1 MDIFL
6 ALFTFFAY
14 AFIVVAY
21 GSKVI
26 KYVRMPVHLR
36 WELFTSAEA
45 SKPFQRDDI
54 VAVSGQQ
61 ESRSN
66 KWRSSRVWLFLRE
79 YLWFPSY
86 FSHNKVYWI
95 FLYIAHIGFVGLII
109 FQILC
114 ITIAAGAVMSYD
126 QTNGSIDNAAES
138 LLVLRIMLGIITF
151 AAGIIGNIGLM
162 FYRINNRDLRLYTP
176 LLTFT
181 GYCVSIGISLIGFV
195 LLLTSDPH
203 FSGYVTFFTGMIQFK
218 PTEISGLLAVF
229 IFLNALHLIY
239 LPFTPGF
246 HYITRAFAFFGVQW
260 DMRPNTRGSTMEKAV
275 SQILKKRMTWSAPH
289 IKAGQTWEE
298 AAKDKK

>member
-6 ALFTFFAY
+6 ALFTYFAY
-14 AFIVVAY
+14 TFIVVAY
-21 GSKVI
+21 GSKVA
-26 KYVRMPVHLR
+26 KYVQMPVHLR

-45 SKPFQRDDI
+45 SKPFYQDDI
-54 VAVSGQQ
+54 VAVSGQPASQ
-61 ESRSN
+61 SKR
-66 KWRSSRVWLFLRE
+66 WRSSSVWPFLRE

-95 FLYIAHIGFVGLII
+95 FLYVAHIGFVGLII
-109 FQILC
+109 FQLLC
-114 ITIAAGAVMSYD
+114 ITTAAGTVMFYD
-126 QTNGSIDNAAES
+126 QTNNIIDNTVES
-138 LLVLRIMLGIITF
+138 LLVLRIMLGIISF

-162 FYRINNRDLRLYTP
+162 FYRINNHDLRLYTP
-176 LLTFT
+176 PLTFI
-181 GYCVSIGISLIGFV
+181 GYCVSIGISLIGFI

-203 FSGYVTFFTGMIQFK
+203 FSRYVTFFVGMIQFK
-218 PTEISGLLAVF
+218 PTEISGLLGVF

-246 HYITRAFAFFGVQW
+246 HYITRAFAFFGVQR
-260 DMRPNTRGSTMEKAV
+260 DVRPNTKGSAMERAI
-275 SQILKKRMTWSAPH
+275 SQNLKKRITWSAPH

>member
-6 ALFTFFAY
+6 ALFTYFAY

-21 GSKVI
+21 VSKVV

-36 WELFTSAEA
+36 WELFTSTDA
-45 SKPFQRDDI
+45 SITFYKNEI
-54 VAVSGQQ
+54 VAVSGKKASQ
-61 ESRSN
+61 SK
-66 KWRSSRVWLFLRE
+66 KWLSSSVWPFLRE

-95 FLYIAHIGFVGLII
+95 FLYVAHIGFVGLII
-109 FQILC
+109 FQLLC
-114 ITIAAGAVMSYD
+114 ITTAAGTVMFYE
-126 QTNGSIDNAAES
+126 QTNGIIDNTVDS
-138 LLVLRIMLGIITF
+138 LLVLRIVLGIISF
-151 AAGIIGNIGLM
+151 AAGLIGNIGLM
-162 FYRINNRDLRLYTP
+162 FYRINHHSLRLYTP
-176 LLTFT
+176 PLTFI
-181 GYCVSIGISLIGFV
+181 GYCVSIGISLIGFI
-195 LLLTSDPH
+195 LLLTSDPP
-203 FSGYVTFFTGMIQFK
+203 FSGYVTFFVGMIQFK
-218 PTEISGLLAVF
+218 PTEISGLLGVF

-260 DMRPNTRGSTMEKAV
+260 DVRPNTKGSAMEKAI
-275 SQILKKRMTWSAPH
+275 SQILKKRITWSAPH

>member
-6 ALFTFFAY
+6 ALFTYFAY

-36 WELFTSAEA
+36 WELFTSTDA

-61 ESRSN
+61 ASRSN
-66 KWRSSRVWLFLRE
+66 KWRLSRVWLFLRE

-114 ITIAAGAVMSYD
+114 ITIAAGAVMFYD
-126 QTNGSIDNAAES
+126 QVNGSIDNAVES
-138 LLVLRIMLGIITF
+138 LLVLRIMLGIISF

-176 LLTFT
+176 LLTFI
-181 GYCVSIGISLIGFV
+181 GYCVSIGISLIGFI

-203 FSGYVTFFTGMIQFK
+203 FSGYVTFFAGMIQFK

-260 DMRPNTRGSTMEKAV
+260 DMRPNTKGSTMEKAV